1 MSCFFI
7 YTKDRKRHSMTEKL
21 NTIKLKKVFMKYDYS
36 ILTNRQW
43 NKLIDDWIFSE
54 RDRAIMK
61 RRIISDKSY
70 DEMAEMFELS
80 KIQLVRIVN
89 NHMDKLYRL
98 IMVVEPME

>member
-1 MSCFFI
+1 
-7 YTKDRKRHSMTEKL
+7 
-21 NTIKLKKVFMKYDYS
+21 MKYDYS

-61 RRIISDKSY
+61 RRIIDDKSY
-70 DEMAEMFELS
+70 DEMAEMYELS

-89 NHMDKLYRL
+89 NHMEKLYRL
-98 IMVVEPME
+98 IMVVEPVE

>member
-1 MSCFFI
+1 
-7 YTKDRKRHSMTEKL
+7 
-21 NTIKLKKVFMKYDYS
+21 MKYDYS

>member
-1 MSCFFI
+1 
-7 YTKDRKRHSMTEKL
+7 
-21 NTIKLKKVFMKYDYS
+21 MKYDYS

-70 DEMAEMFELS
+70 DEMVEMFELS

>member
-1 MSCFFI
+1 
-7 YTKDRKRHSMTEKL
+7 MTQKL
-21 NTIKLKKVFMKYDYS
+21 NTIKLKKVIMKYDYS

-61 RRIISDKSY
+61 RRIINDKSY

-80 KIQLVRIVN
+80 KIQLVRIIN

-98 IMVVEPME
+98 IMVVEPIE

>member
-1 MSCFFI
+1 
-7 YTKDRKRHSMTEKL
+7 
-21 NTIKLKKVFMKYDYS
+21 MKYDYS

-43 NKLIDDWIFSE
+43 NKLIDDWIFGE

>member
-1 MSCFFI
+1 
-7 YTKDRKRHSMTEKL
+7 
-21 NTIKLKKVFMKYDYS
+21 MKYDYS

-70 DEMAEMFELS
+70 DEMAETFELS

>member
-1 MSCFFI
+1 
-7 YTKDRKRHSMTEKL
+7 
-21 NTIKLKKVFMKYDYS
+21 MKYDYS

-54 RDRAIMK
+54 RDRAILK

>member
-1 MSCFFI
+1 
-7 YTKDRKRHSMTEKL
+7 MTQKL
-21 NTIKLKKVFMKYDYS
+21 NTIKLKKVIMKYDYS

-98 IMVVEPME
+98 IMVVEPLE

>member
-1 MSCFFI
+1 
-7 YTKDRKRHSMTEKL
+7 
-21 NTIKLKKVFMKYDYS
+21 MKYDYS

-54 RDRAIMK
+54 RDRSILK
-61 RRIISDKSY
+61 RRIIDDKSY

>member
-1 MSCFFI
+1 
-7 YTKDRKRHSMTEKL
+7 
-21 NTIKLKKVFMKYDYS
+21 MKYDYS

-54 RDRAIMK
+54 RDRSIMK
-61 RRIISDKSY
+61 RRIINDKSY

-89 NHMDKLYRL
+89 NHMEKMYRL
-98 IMVVEPME
+98 IMVVEPIE

>member
-1 MSCFFI
+1 
-7 YTKDRKRHSMTEKL
+7 
-21 NTIKLKKVFMKYDYS
+21 MKYDYS

-61 RRIISDKSY
+61 RRIIDDKSY

-80 KIQLVRIVN
+80 KIQLVRIIN
-89 NHMDKLYRL
+89 NHMEKLYRL
-98 IMVVEPME
+98 IMVVEPIE

>member
-1 MSCFFI
+1 
-7 YTKDRKRHSMTEKL
+7 MTQKL
-21 NTIKLKKVFMKYDYS
+21 NTIKLKKVIMKYDYS

-54 RDRAIMK
+54 RDRAILK

>member
-1 MSCFFI
+1 
-7 YTKDRKRHSMTEKL
+7 
-21 NTIKLKKVFMKYDYS
+21 MKYDYS

-61 RRIISDKSY
+61 RRIINDKSY

-80 KIQLVRIVN
+80 KIQLVRIIN

-98 IMVVEPME
+98 IMVVEPIE

>member
-1 MSCFFI
+1 
-7 YTKDRKRHSMTEKL
+7 MTQKL

-98 IMVVEPME
+98 IMVVEPLE

>member
-1 MSCFFI
+1 
-7 YTKDRKRHSMTEKL
+7 
-21 NTIKLKKVFMKYDYS
+21 MKYDYS

-98 IMVVEPME
+98 IMVVEPIE

>member
-1 MSCFFI
+1 
-7 YTKDRKRHSMTEKL
+7 MTQKL
-21 NTIKLKKVFMKYDYS
+21 NTIKLKKVIMKYDYS

-54 RDRAIMK
+54 RDRTIMK
-61 RRIISDKSY
+61 RRIINDKSY

-89 NHMDKLYRL
+89 NHTEKLYRL

>member
-1 MSCFFI
+1 
-7 YTKDRKRHSMTEKL
+7 MTQKL
-21 NTIKLKKVFMKYDYS
+21 NTIKLKKVIMKYDYS

-54 RDRAIMK
+54 RDRSIMK

-89 NHMDKLYRL
+89 NHMEKLYRL
-98 IMVVEPME
+98 IMVVEPIE

>member
-1 MSCFFI
+1 
-7 YTKDRKRHSMTEKL
+7 
-21 NTIKLKKVFMKYDYS
+21 MKYDYS

-54 RDRAIMK
+54 RDRAILK

-80 KIQLVRIVN
+80 KIQLVRIIN
-89 NHMDKLYRL
+89 NHMEKLYRL
-98 IMVVEPME
+98 IMVVEPIE

>member
-1 MSCFFI
+1 M
-7 YTKDRKRHSMTEKL
+7 TKKL
-21 NTIKLKKVFMKYDYS
+21 NTIKLKKVNMKYDYS

-98 IMVVEPME
+98 IMVVEPLE